1 MKGNIQDNLLH
12 SSELAEGNS
21 AGAAGF
27 TAAVGGITLSALNW
41 FQMTSPVIKISL
53 LTQM

>member
-27 TAAVGGITLSALNW
+27 TAVVGGIKRSALNW
-41 FQMTSPVIKISL
+41 FQMTSPVIKISV
-53 LTQM
+53 LTQN